1 MTGSVTKTKPDQ
13 PSPYNLPNA
22 ITVVRILMVPVF
34 VWLVLKNPN
43 PNSMQAWWATGVFV
57 LANVTDGLDGAIAR
71 SRGLVTNLGKILDP
85 IADKAL
91 IGAGL
96 ILLSMLNVVPWIA
109 TILILVRE
117 LGITVYRLVV
127 VRKRVL
133 AASGGGKLK
142 TILQAVTI
150 SFMISPLDSWWAPI
164 GVLEQILLWISV
176 ALTLYSGGQ
185 YVLAAIRAPRV

>member
-1 MTGSVTKTKPDQ
+1 MINPDLGAKSA

-43 PNSMQAWWATGVFV
+43 PDSMQSWWATGVFV

-109 TILILVRE
+109 TVLILVRE

-127 VRKRVL
+127 VRKRVV

-164 GVLEQILLWISV
+164 GVLEQILLWVSV

-185 YVLAAIRAPRV
+185 YVLAAIRVPRA